1 MTQDIATISAT
12 PTPTA
17 SAGGIVKHLREILQR
32 IRSEQTRGTDAQPGR
47 PIDSDPYAAL
57 LACVSVSY
65 VDADEKW
72 RAIASDPKAI
82 AMLDEIKFHR
92 DDAEYDAEIIC
103 SEDVIKNLR
112 SEWNTRSSD
121 LNERRL

>member
-17 SAGGIVKHLREILQR
+17 SAGEIVKHLREILQR
-32 IRSEQTRGTDAQPGR
+32 IRSEQIRGTYAQPGR

-65 VDADEKW
+65 ADADEKW
-72 RAIASDPKAI
+72 RTIASDPKAI

-112 SEWNTRSSD
+112 SEWIKRSSN